1 MFINNPKTRKI
12 MKKIYQKP
20 FIYVENI
27 ELNKAILL
35 IVSNTDADSGK
46 TQESRDRGSR
56 NDDNFE
62 DLW

>member
-35 IVSNTDADSGK
+35 IVSPTSADSGK